1 MMKRVLATGFAA
13 VAAALAL
20 GASQPAE
27 AQTRCRWVG
36 RQMQCQDARI
46 NNNYDNYYN
55 RGRNNRYYNDGG
67 YYEEWRRQNHSYHND
82 QGYYEDWQRNQ
93 WRNNN
98 NYYSNHSYNNGNL
111 RSAINEIYRQ
121 ELGRNADWQGIQH
134 YTNQYYRGWSLG
146 QIRNDIANSNE
157 ARNRYYYRY

>member
-1 MMKRVLATGFAA
+1 MKRVLATGFAA

-20 GASQPAE
+20 GTSQPAQ

-36 RQMQCQDARI
+36 RQMQCQDTRI
-46 NNNYDNYYN
+46 NNDYYYD

-67 YYEEWRRQNHSYHND
+67 YYEEWRRQDRSYHND
-82 QGYYEDWQRNQ
+82 QGYYEDWRRDQ
-93 WRNNN
+93 WRNND
-98 NYYSNHSYNNGNL
+98 YYSNRSYANNGDL
-111 RSAINEIYRQ
+111 RRAINDIYRR
-121 ELGRNADWQGIQH
+121 ELGRNADWEGIRH
-134 YTNQYYRGWSLG
+134 YTDQYYRGWSLG